1 MFRTLLAAT
10 TALGVLTH
18 PAAAFPVTPPERP
31 APGSAPAQDGARAI
45 RPGQT
50 VQGELRRGD
59 DTLKTGEYTD
69 AWTFPVRAGETYEIA
84 LSSPAFDPYL
94 MVRGPGGLS
103 EDNDDDPAARG
114 SHDSR
119 IRFTAPAAGEVEIG
133 ATSYEPGETGAYRLT
148 LSASGAG
155 PARSDPADASG
166 AIAVGRTV
174 GGSLASG
181 DEQLGTGEFIDTWT
195 LRGRRGQQLDIRL
208 TSTDFDPYLMVRGPG
223 DFSSDNDDDAGAEG
237 SHDSRLLVTLPA
249 DGEYQVSATSY
260 EPKESGAYRLAV
272 LDGAGQSA
280 PRPPSEAPSARS
292 AVGGQVAIG
301 EAVSGALAGG
311 DEILDSG
318 EYVDTYRFRGRRGQR
333 VTVDLTSS
341 AFDAYTMVTT
351 PSGEQFDNDDG
362 EDGTDSRQALVLPE
376 DGDYEV
382 RVTSFRPGE
391 TGSYRFSV
399 DSGREPPRQ
408 AAVAGGARVFALMVG
423 VSDYGPDVNDLPFTD
438 EDARKLA
445 EVLQRDGSLNEA
457 SVVLTNAEATVGG
470 VRAAFARIAAQAGPD
485 DMFLFFF
492 SGHGGQEPTPVTAL
506 EPDGKAETL
515 VLADGEIADAELARL
530 FATLDTRLAL
540 LVVDACFSGG
550 FARNVVDRPGVMGVF
565 SSEEDLTSAVAD
577 KFQAGGY
584 LSHFVRAGMSG
595 EADGD
600 GDRLVT
606 AGELATYLRRQF
618 RVEVEDVQ
626 AETQDGQRNYQNLV
640 IDRGGVQVDDVI
652 VRLPPTVIA
661 AAGR

>member
-1 MFRTLLAAT
+1 MFRSLLAAT
-10 TALGVLTH
+10 TALAVLAQ
-18 PAAAFPVTPPERP
+18 PAAAFPS
-31 APGSAPAQDGARAI
+31 PGGPVQDGGQPI

-59 DTLKTGEYTD
+59 AMLDSGEFTDT
-69 AWTFPVRAGETYEIA
+69 WTLRVRAGETYEVT
-84 LSSPAFDPYL
+84 LSAPAFDPYL

-114 SHDSR
+114 SRDSR
-119 IRFTAPAAGEVEIG
+119 IRFTAPAAGEVEID

-148 LSASGAG
+148 LSAIGGGVSRAV
-155 PARSDPADASG
+155 AADASG
-166 AIAVGRTV
+166 VIAVGRTV
-174 GGSLASG
+174 AGSLAGG
-181 DEQLGTGEFIDTWT
+181 DEQLETGEFIDTWT

-223 DFSSDNDDDAGAEG
+223 DFSSENDDAAGVED
-237 SHDSRLLVTLPA
+237 SRDSRLLVTLPA
-249 DGEYQVSATSY
+249 DGEYQISATSY
-260 EPKESGAYRLAV
+260 EPKESGVYRLAV
-272 LDGAGQSA
+272 LDGAGVSA
-280 PRPPSEAPSARS
+280 PRPPSESPSGRPA
-292 AVGGQVAIG
+292 GGGDVVIG

-311 DEILDSG
+311 DDTLDTG
-318 EYVDTYRFRGRRGQR
+318 EYVDNYRFSGRRGQR
-333 VTVDLTSS
+333 VAVNLTSS
-341 AFDAYTMVTT
+341 AFDAYTMVIT

-362 EDGTDSRQALVLPE
+362 DDGTDSRQVLVLPE
-376 DGDYEV
+376 DGTYQV
-382 RVTSFRPGE
+382 QLTSYRPGE

-399 DSGREPPRQ
+399 ETAGEPPRQ

-423 VSDYGPDVNDLPFTD
+423 VSDYPEDVGDLEFTD

-445 EVLQRDGSLNEA
+445 ETLQRDGSLNEA
-457 SVVLTNAEATVGG
+457 SVVLTNAEATVAG
-470 VRAAFARIAAQAGPD
+470 VRSAFSRVAAQAGPD

-492 SGHGGQEPTPVTAL
+492 SGHGGQEPTPVTGL

-515 VLADGEIADAELARL
+515 VLTDGEITDAELGRL
-530 FATLDTRLAL
+530 FASLDTRLAL

-595 EADGD
+595 EADAD

-606 AGELATYLRRQF
+606 AGELATFLRRQF

-652 VRLPPTVIA
+652 VRLPA
-661 AAGR
+661 SGAAGGQ

>member
-1 MFRTLLAAT
+1 MFKSLLAAT
-10 TALGVLTH
+10 TALAVLVQ
-18 PAAAFPVTPPERP
+18 PAAAFPS
-31 APGSAPAQDGARAI
+31 PGGPVQDGGQPI

-59 DTLKTGEYTD
+59 ATLDSGEFTDT
-69 AWTFPVRAGETYEIA
+69 WTLRVRGGETYEVT
-84 LSSPAFDPYL
+84 LSASAFDPYL

-119 IRFTAPAAGEVEIG
+119 IRFTAAAAGEVEID

-148 LSASGAG
+148 LSAIGGGSTRVEAADPSGTL
-155 PARSDPADASG
+155 
-166 AIAVGRTV
+166 AVGRTV

-181 DEQLGTGEFIDTWT
+181 DEQLETGEFIDTWT

-223 DFSSDNDDDAGAEG
+223 DFSSDNDDDAGVED
-237 SHDSRLLVTLPA
+237 SRDSRLLVTLPA
-249 DGEYQVSATSY
+249 DGEYQISATSY
-260 EPKESGAYRLAV
+260 EPGESGAYRLAV
-272 LDGAGQSA
+272 LDGAGVSA
-280 PRPPSEAPSARS
+280 PRPPSEAPSGRPA
-292 AVGGQVAIG
+292 GGGDVVIG

-311 DEILDSG
+311 DDTLDSG
-318 EYVDTYRFRGRRGQR
+318 EYVDNYRFSGRRGQR
-333 VTVDLTSS
+333 VAVNLTSS
-341 AFDAYTMVTT
+341 AFDAYTMVIT

-362 EDGTDSRQALVLPE
+362 DDGTDSRQVLVLPE
-376 DGDYEV
+376 DGTYQV
-382 RVTSFRPGE
+382 RLTSYRPGE

-399 DSGREPPRQ
+399 ETAGEPPRQ

-423 VSDYGPDVNDLPFTD
+423 VSDYPEDVGDLEFTD

-445 EVLQRDGSLNEA
+445 ETLQRDGSLNEA
-457 SVVLTNAEATVGG
+457 SVVLTNAEATVAG
-470 VRAAFARIAAQAGPD
+470 VRSAFARVAAQAGPD

-492 SGHGGQEPTPVTAL
+492 SGHGGQEPTSVTGI

-515 VLADGEIADAELARL
+515 VLTDGEITDAELGRL
-530 FATLDTRLAL
+530 FASLDTRLAL

-606 AGELATYLRRQF
+606 AGELATFLRRQF

-640 IDRGGVQVDDVI
+640 IDRGGVQVDDVV
-652 VRLPPTVIA
+652 VRLPA
-661 AAGR
+661 AAAVGGQ